1 MPLVNKRL
9 LIPLLAAL
17 ALPTIVNAEVVSNS
31 QITDRDKA
39 GWTGGYGYG
48 FLVTLCEAK
57 HLNIINEAE
66 FNYLGKRV
74 IDTYKDIFASVYY
87 SEEASPF
94 IYRLEDESLLNQ
106 ACIKFNDL

>member
-1 MPLVNKRL
+1 MRKL

-17 ALPTIVNAEVVSNS
+17 ALPTAVNSEVMSNS

-48 FLVTLCEAK
+48 LLVTLCEAK
-57 HLNIINEAE
+57 RLNIINEAE
-66 FNYLGKRV
+66 FKYLRKRV
-74 IDTYKDIFASVYY
+74 INTYKDIFASVYY
-87 SEEASPF
+87 SDEASPL

-106 ACIKFNDL
+106 ACINFID